1 MKKIA
6 FILFCFTVCVE
17 QAHACDCYYYPF
29 KPSPPCYQNCTEN
42 LVENGGKD
50 LDKVQNLPTN
60 VRDDLRMLVD
70 KKSINRNI
78 NYDAIRGPKDL
89 DDAAK
94 IRGFGASRPLEDRM
108 QLEGGR
114 TMRQLSQ

>member
-1 MKKIA
+1 
-6 FILFCFTVCVE
+6 
-17 QAHACDCYYYPF
+17 
-29 KPSPPCYQNCTEN
+29 
-42 LVENGGKD
+42 
-50 LDKVQNLPTN
+50 
-60 VRDDLRMLVD
+60 MLVD

-78 NYDAIRGPKDL
+78 NFDAIRGPKDL

-94 IRGFGASRPLEDRM
+94 IRSFGASRPLEDRM